1 MKKSLKV
8 IVSIIIGI
16 VLMSSCG
23 GGKSDVAKVKPE
35 KIQITGDLSEYL
47 QIIDGEYEVTDNFGA
62 HLSIK
67 VKALKAL
74 KEDEMKDKNFELSAS
89 LLNENG
95 MPSRQEVEVIDSF
108 GDELDEAIKGPDLEK
123 PNALFLVRIT
133 WNGTRELI
141 WRVFDPE
148 VANSY
153 LQEILNSNNYVR
165 PFDYRMEEDE
175 SWELTK
181 WHLKEY

>member
-95 MPSRQEVEVIDSF
+95 MPISGT
-108 GDELDEAIKGPDLEK
+108 GD
-123 PNALFLVRIT
+123 
-133 WNGTRELI
+133 LI
-141 WRVFDPE
+141 CYGGF
-148 VANSY
+148 Y
-153 LQEILNSNNYVR
+153 
-165 PFDYRMEEDE
+165 
-175 SWELTK
+175 K
-181 WHLKEY
+181 LKF